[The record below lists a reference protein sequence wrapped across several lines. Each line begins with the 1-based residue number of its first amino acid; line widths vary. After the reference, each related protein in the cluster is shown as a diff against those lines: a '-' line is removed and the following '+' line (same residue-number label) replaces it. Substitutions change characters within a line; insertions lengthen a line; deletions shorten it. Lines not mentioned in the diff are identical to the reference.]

1 MSNKS
6 NFKHKKGV
14 VASLGLS
21 AALALITGL
30 SSLQGM
36 ASAETGSLP
45 TSTAVG
51 VTSVFQA
58 RKSNGDLIGSD
69 APIRARTHLAKSSR
83 YYSQPGNYSAES
95 SLIEKESV
103 LQGSAIMATLV
114 GNQTNDTTLI
124 NTRQTSAYLDLSDN
138 TKDDILFKMDLSAM
152 VGAGA
157 SCNSW
162 DQYTYLIKL
171 TDDTKSI
178 SLMYVPANAGSL
190 QGNTNGYQ
198 PSNFGFAADAVKT
211 WPNQPTTE
219 RAGLYVMADGQS
231 KLGGLD
237 LEGTFS
243 GITSTETTGDG
254 YGTPIPAFTK
264 YHNGGQHNS
273 SLDEYKQ
280 VLYYDNSEKAIYAD
294 VWTGSG
300 VERKLVRDLDAT
312 GAANGEDAA
321 WRGFDNPSQVRIE
334 VTQRN
339 KHSTA
344 YNGNHCSFIV
354 YTLDGVNLDY
364 DSTFV
369 GKKTNYET
377 NDDGTIIEIT
387 SGLAD
392 DESVLLQADG
402 YQINEDGSF
411 AGKSAYK
418 NEGRTWYT
426 VRGEAVTIPNTF
438 INKTTGET
446 VALNVV
452 GAYLEATDGTK
463 IAANADGTITVPVDD
478 NTYTLVVFGRE
489 NGRTSG
495 PMHFTR
501 RAVSEERY
509 ISSVDAT
516 GIFTVT
522 DNSGNAPK
530 TSRENAYGTE
540 GIQVGTFA
548 NIDKYMGGNYWFTVD
563 DAYDAYWSAPWTL
576 KEAYQGKTL
585 FIPLSH
591 IGDTSTTTHVAKST
605 ALDLSD
611 NTADDAVLDID
622 LAAYMQN
629 NPMQRFAINGMY
641 RIRLTDGIKYVD
653 LYYRAANASTEG
665 TTYAPTDTKKGITG
679 SFGTATTDTA
689 AGEVFVLTSDSTAV
703 GSAIAVPAFTKDV
716 NGVPKTCISDTRQ
729 QIYYDAKAGT
739 LFVLGKDGAK
749 QTALT
754 GWNFADP
761 SSVSIEISYKDTKGD
776 NQFINYSCIVHGIDG
791 MGIAYASNKEPTLTG
806 AYAARKDGTF
816 AGKSS
821 LEPTGENISAT
832 QGVSVDVLTA
842 AAIDGYTIANTS
854 LNGKAATNGM
864 IFEEV
869 GPQTLIVWVTKNGGA
884 DDLKNGGADDF
895 VYMQTR
901 TIDVAENTNTYAITF
916 DANGVTAVNMP
927 ASDSVQY
934 GKQITAPTTRP
945 TNAIKTFVGWY
956 KEAAC
961 TTEWNFATDVV
972 KADVTLYAKWEDKLV
987 VTFDAQE
994 GECETQS
1001 VYVDANGT
1009 VVLPEPTRT
1018 GYTFNG
1024 WYTAATAGEAWSET
1038 KPVTESMT
1046 LYAQW
1051 TINKFT
1057 VTFNSNGG
1065 TSVAS
1070 AEVEYNTT
1078 VAEPAAPTKNGGK
1091 FAGWYLN
1098 GVEYDFNA
1106 PVTGN
1111 ITLVAKWTIDEAN
1124 TYIKST
1130 QVDVA
1135 DGFILNVTVTKQE
1148 QVTYTVNN
1156 GEAIELTPVASGEYY
1171 VVSIPMAA
1179 KQITDE
1185 ITIQVGADGVAYTT
1199 SILKNLEAVIERYDN
1214 QYKKIA
1220 AGLIIYA
1227 DYAQK
1232 QFGYEG
1238 NGYAASVTTA
1248 DLSATQA
1255 AIKAQEQPSGNTVTG
1270 NTEFNGYM
1278 GVTLQLEEKI
1288 NAWVVFQG
1296 LTDGYAISVDG
1307 KAVTADTTTVAGA
1320 IVVVI
1325 EDINVG
1331 ALNTAYTV
1339 AVTSNNNSYS
1349 ITFSALAYVQ
1359 GNWNADGNLGGLCQA
1374 LYYVYSA
1381 ATAQ

>member
-6 NFKHKKGV
+6 NFNHKKGV
-14 VASLGLS
+14 VASLVLS
-21 AALALITGL
+21 VALALITGV
-30 SSLQGM
+30 SSFQGM
-36 ASAETGSLP
+36 VSAETGSLP
-45 TSTAVG
+45 TSTSVG

-58 RKSNGDLIGSD
+58 RKEDGTLVDSTASAL
-69 APIRARTHLAKSSR
+69 ARTHLTKSAR
-83 YYSQPGNYSAES
+83 YYVRDWFYESAFNHLDS
-95 SLIEKESV
+95 SLQSN
-103 LQGSAIMATLV
+103 SIMATMV
-114 GNQTNDTTLI
+114 GYQTKNGTYV
-124 NTRQTSAYLDLSDN
+124 NRMQTSTYLDVSDN
-138 TKDDILFKMDLSAM
+138 TDDDVLFKMDLSAM
-152 VGAGA
+152 VSKGSDANAKPG
-157 SCNSW
+157 NGSW

-171 TDDTKSI
+171 TDGTKSI
-178 SLMYVPANAGSL
+178 SLMYVPANAGGF
-190 QGNTNGYQ
+190 QTATNGYQ
-198 PSNFGFAADAVKT
+198 PSDFGFAADAVKK

-237 LEGTFS
+237 LDGTFS

-264 YHNGGQHNS
+264 YNNGGGDSNIGNDQHCS
-273 SLDEYKQ
+273 SYDEYKQ

-300 VERKLVRDLDAT
+300 VEKRLIRDLDAT
-312 GAANGEDAA
+312 GAANGEDTA
-321 WRGFDNPSQVRIE
+321 WGGFDNPSQVRIE
-334 VTQRN
+334 VTQ
-339 KHSTA
+339 KSQHTDG
-344 YNGNHCSFIV
+344 YGGNNCSFIV
-354 YTLDGVNLDY
+354 YTLDGVALD
-364 DSTFV
+364 F
-369 GKKTNYET
+369 
-377 NDDGTIIEIT
+377 DGA
-387 SGLAD
+387 AD
-392 DESVLLQADG
+392 NTTEAAEAAIALQADG
-402 YQINEDGSF
+402 YQLNEDGSF
-411 AGKSAYK
+411 AGNSTYK
-418 NEGRTWYT
+418 NEGRIWYS

-452 GAYLEATDGTK
+452 GAYLEAADGTQ
-463 IAANADGTITVPVDD
+463 IAANADGTITVPADD
-478 NTYTLVVFGRE
+478 NAYTLVVFGRE

-501 RAVSEERY
+501 RAVSEEKY

-530 TSRENAYGTE
+530 TSRAQAYGTE

-548 NIDKYMGGNYWFTVD
+548 YIDKYMGGNYWFTVD
-563 DAYDAYWSAPWTL
+563 GADAYDAYWSAPWTL
-576 KEAYQGKTL
+576 KEAYQEKTL

-665 TTYAPTDTKKGITG
+665 TTYAPTDTKTGITG

-739 LFVLGKDGAK
+739 LYVLGKDGSK

-791 MGIAYASNKEPTLTG
+791 MDVAYISNKEPTLTG

-821 LEPTGENISAT
+821 LESTGENISAT

-854 LNGKAATNGM
+854 INGKAATNGM

-884 DDLKNGGADDF
+884 DDF

-901 TIDVAENTNTYAITF
+901 TIDVTENTNTYAITF
-916 DANGVTAVNMP
+916 DANGVTAENMP
-927 ASDSVQY
+927 ASGSVQY

-1038 KPVTESMT
+1038 KPVIESMT

-1070 AEVEYNTT
+1070 AEVEYNTK

-1135 DGFILNVTVTKQE
+1135 DGFILNVTVTKLE

-1156 GEAIELTPVASGEYY
+1156 GEEIVLTPVASGEYY

-1248 DLSATQA
+1248 DLSATQE

-1270 NTEFNGYM
+1270 DTNFNGYM
-1278 GVTLQLEEKI
+1278 GVTLQCEDKI

-1325 EDINVG
+1325 KDIKVG
-1331 ALNTAYTV
+1331 ALNTAHTV

-1359 GNWNADGNLGGLCQA
+1359 GNWNADGNLGGLCKA

-1381 ATAQ
+1381 AAAQ

>member
-21 AALALITGL
+21 AALALITGV

-36 ASAETGSLP
+36 ASAETGPLP
-45 TSTAVG
+45 ASTAVG

-58 RKSNGDLIGSD
+58 RKEDGTLVDSTASAG
-69 APIRARTHLAKSSR
+69 ARTHLTKSAR
-83 YYSQPGNYSAES
+83 YYVYDWFYESAFNHIDP
-95 SLIEKESV
+95 SLQSN
-103 LQGSAIMATLV
+103 SIMATMV
-114 GNQTNDTTLI
+114 GNRTTNGTLV
-124 NTRQTSAYLDLSDN
+124 NRMQTSTYLDVSDN
-138 TKDDILFKMDLSAM
+138 TDDDVLFKMDLSAM
-152 VGAGA
+152 FSKGSDANAKPGNG
-157 SCNSW
+157 CW

-171 TDDTKSI
+171 TDGTKSI
-178 SLMYVPANAGSL
+178 SLMYVPANAGGV
-190 QGNTNGYQ
+190 QGATNGYQ
-198 PSNFGFAADAVKT
+198 PSDFGFAADAVKM

-237 LEGTFS
+237 LDGTFS

-264 YHNGGQHNS
+264 YNNGGGDSNIGNDQHCS
-273 SLDEYKQ
+273 SYDEYKQ

-300 VERKLVRDLDAT
+300 VEKRLIRDLDAT
-312 GAANGEDAA
+312 GATNGEDAA
-321 WRGFDNPSQVRIE
+321 WGGFDDPSQVRIE
-334 VTQRN
+334 VTQ
-339 KHSTA
+339 KSQHTDG
-344 YNGNHCSFIV
+344 YNAIHCSFIV
-354 YTLDGVNLDY
+354 YTLDGVALD
-364 DSTFV
+364 F
-369 GKKTNYET
+369 
-377 NDDGTIIEIT
+377 DGV
-387 SGLAD
+387 AD
-392 DESVLLQADG
+392 NTTEAAEAAIALQADG
-402 YQINEDGSF
+402 YQLNEDGSF
-411 AGKSAYK
+411 AGNSAYK
-418 NEGRTWYT
+418 NEGRIWYS
-426 VRGEAVTIPNTF
+426 VRGEEVTIPNTF

-452 GAYLEATDGTK
+452 GAYLEAADGTQ
-463 IAANADGTITVPVDD
+463 IAANADGTITVPADD
-478 NTYTLVVFGRE
+478 NAYTLVVFGRE

-501 RAVSEERY
+501 RAVSEEKY

-548 NIDKYMGGNYWFTVD
+548 NIDKYMGQNWYWTVD
-563 DAYDAYWSAPWTL
+563 GAYDAYWSGDGIL

-591 IGDTSTTTHVAKST
+591 IGDTGTTTHVAKST

-611 NTADDAVLDID
+611 NTADDAILDID
-622 LAAYMQN
+622 LAAYMQS

-653 LYYRAANASTEG
+653 LYYRAANASTDG
-665 TTYAPTDTKKGITG
+665 TTYAPTDTKTGITG

-729 QIYYDAKAGT
+729 QIYYDADTGT
-739 LFVLGKDGAK
+739 LYVLGKDGSK

-791 MGIAYASNKEPTLTG
+791 MDVAYISNKEPTLTG

-821 LEPTGENISAT
+821 LESTGENISAT

-842 AAIDGYTIANTS
+842 ATIDGYTIANTS
-854 LNGKAATNGM
+854 INGKAATNGM

-869 GPQTLIVWVTKNGGA
+869 GPQTLIVWVT
-884 DDLKNGGADDF
+884 KNGGADDF

-916 DANGVTAVNMP
+916 DANGVTAENMP
-927 ASDSVQY
+927 ASGSVQY

-1024 WYTAATAGEAWSET
+1024 WYTAATAGEAWSGT
-1038 KPVTESMT
+1038 KPVIESMT

-1070 AEVEYNTT
+1070 AEEVEYNTT
-1078 VAEPAAPTKNGGK
+1078 VAEPTAPTKEGGK

-1098 GVEYDFNA
+1098 GIAYDFNT

-1111 ITLVAKWTIDEAN
+1111 ITLVAKWTIDEAK

-1135 DGFILNVTVTKQE
+1135 DGFILNVTITQLE

-1156 GEAIELTPVASGEYY
+1156 GEAIKLTPVASGEYY

-1248 DLSATQA
+1248 DLSATQT

-1325 EDINVG
+1325 KDINVG